1 MEVRVWERRFR
12 GFGFARG
19 WARMSCGGGE
29 GCESGWVT
37 VSRQPVRSGRG
48 FLWGCRLVV
57 GKGIGDA

>member
-1 MEVRVWERRFR
+1 VFGSVDFGVLALREDGR
-12 GFGFARG
+12 GCRA
-19 WARMSCGGGE
+19 GGGE

>member
-1 MEVRVWERRFR
+1 MDVVR
-12 GFGFARG
+12 
-19 WARMSCGGGE
+19 GGE